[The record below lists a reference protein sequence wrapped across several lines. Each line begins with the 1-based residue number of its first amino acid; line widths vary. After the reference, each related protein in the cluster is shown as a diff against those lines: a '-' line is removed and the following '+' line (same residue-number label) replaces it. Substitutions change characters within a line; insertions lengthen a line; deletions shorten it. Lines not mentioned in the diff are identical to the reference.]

1 MFSKLTIYSININ
14 LYYYIYKM
22 VASGSLITNSKIDE
36 KKIGTI
42 FNAAPNVNKYNFL
55 TSANKSWTYLK
66 K

>member
-1 MFSKLTIYSININ
+1 
-14 LYYYIYKM
+14 M